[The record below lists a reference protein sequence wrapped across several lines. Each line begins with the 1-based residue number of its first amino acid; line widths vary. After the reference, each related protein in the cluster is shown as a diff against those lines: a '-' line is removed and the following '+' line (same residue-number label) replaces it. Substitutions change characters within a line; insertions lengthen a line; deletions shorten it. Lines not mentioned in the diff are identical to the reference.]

1 MAKKLDKKRYIEELE
16 NIEAMLEY
24 KESIRIIKDKKYVH
38 PLEDIQYCL
47 DAAAEWFFE
56 KYNYPDF
63 EQ

>member
-1 MAKKLDKKRYIEELE
+1 V
-16 NIEAMLEY
+16 
-24 KESIRIIKDKKYVH
+24 RIIKDKKYVH
-38 PLEDIQYCL
+38 PLEDIEYCL

>member
-38 PLEDIQYCL
+38 PLEDIEWCL
-47 DAAAEWFFE
+47 DAATEWFIDRWNFNE
-56 KYNYPDF
+56 Y